1 MKTLI
6 IVLIIGII
14 IIIVGLMRPLD
25 GPFDI
30 TSWFVIGFGGI
41 FVVGAIAAAAMRLFG
56 RMLTD

>member
-14 IIIVGLMRPLD
+14 IIIVGMGIPVDRTFGIAGWYVAALGGL
-25 GPFDI
+25 
-30 TSWFVIGFGGI
+30 FVA
-41 FVVGAIAAAAMRLFG
+41 GAIVAAAMRLFG